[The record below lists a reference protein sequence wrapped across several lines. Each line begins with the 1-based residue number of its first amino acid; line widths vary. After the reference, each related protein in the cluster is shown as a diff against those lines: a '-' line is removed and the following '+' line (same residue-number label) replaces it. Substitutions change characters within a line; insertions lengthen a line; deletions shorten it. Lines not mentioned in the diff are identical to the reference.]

1 MLQHHH
7 RHYMVALRVETFYSH
22 HHRRHYQLVDL
33 KVLNPN
39 GVLAMNPVTV
49 SVGHTVNCSIIF
61 LDQNGNPMQTTPTP
75 DAAPTWTDAPT
86 PAGATTFTV
95 GPNGLTATDLAV
107 ATGTDAISLSLAVSG
122 VSYSATLGVTVSP
135 APQALTS
142 IQIGSTV
149 V

>member
-7 RHYMVALRVETFYSH
+7 RHYMVALRVETFYTH

-39 GVLAMNPVTV
+39 GGIAMNPVTV

-75 DAAPTWTDAPT
+75 DAAPTWSDS

-107 ATGTDAISLSLAVSG
+107 ATGTDAISLSLAVGG